1 MQALVK
7 MSERLVLIELITK
20 KMRLSIK
27 NPCMKKI
34 SLIICIYNFTTVLEN
49 LFYRFDILMNLDEYL
64 VVDKYLD

>member
-49 LFYRFDILMNLDEYL
+49 LFYRFDIFMNLDEYL